1 MVLITK
7 IMKYKVKAIIKD
19 VTMTP
24 NGPIIEQEIESVRRD
39 FVEEYG
45 KKVLN
50 QPCVWHRKKKGVM
63 PDDIP
68 TY

>member
-1 MVLITK
+1 
-7 IMKYKVKAIIKD
+7 MKYKVKAIIKD

-50 QPCVWHRKKKGVM
+50 RDQWHSKRKKKAVM